1 NVVVHIINGLPN
13 EDKNMMINTVKHLN
27 KLNIDGIKIH
37 MLHILKNT
45 ELENYYKKNKFHI
58 LTKEEY
64 VDIVCCQIE
73 ELNENI
79 VVHRLTG
86 DGKKEDLVAPLWTLK
101 KVSVLNDIDKEL
113 KRRGTYQGFK
123 KSLINLVNLKFNKI
137 VKNKDILI
145 NESNITFDY
154 KENKIY
160 KLSEINETLN
170 DKISLIIL
178 DYRNKSKKLDI
189 YKYIKLL
196 NKKGIILI
204 LLNLNDYDN
213 IYKTLK
219 NISIEYK
226 TYKNSYEDY
235 LVIEIKKQII

>member
-1 NVVVHIINGLPN
+1 
-13 EDKNMMINTVKHLN
+13 M
-27 KLNIDGIKIH
+27 
-37 MLHILKNT
+37 
-45 ELENYYKKNKFHI
+45 
-58 LTKEEY
+58 
-64 VDIVCCQIE
+64 
-73 ELNENI
+73 
-79 VVHRLTG
+79 
-86 DGKKEDLVAPLWTLK
+86 WTLK

-137 VKNKDILI
+137 IKNNDILI

-213 IYKTLK
+213 ICKTLK